1 MSGLP
6 SGMPPAKAKMA
17 CSYPAAVANQ
27 WISHGICCIQ
37 GPEETR
43 PCGTCVCDDSFFQS
57 EIVAKL
63 KILRAHSRQKGI
75 KKEEEG
81 KWLSGWTQT
90 AAQREGVLLRL
101 GPVLRILWELQV
113 PSSAKR
119 VINACPA
126 SLNSLS
132 RGRNTRGTT
141 PPFCFFAETPRPFAA
156 LLPPSRI
163 SHCSTSLIPS
173 SHRIAWLLFSSI
185 FSTSTF
191 LPAPFS
197 LSRHARRSLSF
208 DICLN

>member
-6 SGMPPAKAKMA
+6 SRMPPAKAKMA

-141 PPFCFFAETPRPFAA
+141 PPFCFLPRPQD
-156 LLPPSRI
+156 LSLPSCPRVAFPTAPP
-163 SHCSTSLIPS
+163 HS
-173 SHRIAWLLFSSI
+173 SHRPIASPGFSSRPS
-185 FSTSTF
+185 FPHPHSCRPRFRFLAMRVAVFRLTF
-191 LPAPFS
+191 V
-197 LSRHARRSLSF
+197 
-208 DICLN
+208 